1 MQEKRLRSFPVWRFD
16 QAAAL
21 LKRLAKPER
30 NMLIDLIDNESKRD
44 IAMLESFDEDEIGSR
59 MSMNFIEIKA
69 GISIRE
75 AMRNWF
81 AQAAEND
88 NIYYFL

>member
-1 MQEKRLRSFPVWRFD
+1 
-16 QAAAL
+16 
-21 LKRLAKPER
+21 
-30 NMLIDLIDNESKRD
+30 MLIDLIDNESKRD

-75 AMRNWF
+75 ATANSSSGCG
-81 AQAAEND
+81 
-88 NIYYFL
+88 